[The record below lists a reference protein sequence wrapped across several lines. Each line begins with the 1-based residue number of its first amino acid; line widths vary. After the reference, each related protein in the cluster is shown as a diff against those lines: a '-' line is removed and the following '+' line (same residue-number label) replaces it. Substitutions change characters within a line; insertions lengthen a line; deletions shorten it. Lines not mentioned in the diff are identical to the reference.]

1 MSYYNELDDEGAT
14 QHDLSSAAA
23 LTVILLGLS
32 GIERHALVKSA
43 LKAIGVRES
52 GGVYDTVA
60 SLEQVFKNTPIPPPD
75 LPVLIEELLLKF
87 APSPLN
93 VVYAEAEVATALVQV
108 VGMLAR
114 AGHEVPFAVLPSIA
128 LRTKPG
134 LQKVGAI
141 KASLDAVVEAFWQR
155 RQLEETTRNRVNF
168 DQYLE
173 ALESVARTA
182 GTDIGAS
189 TIEQVLGLYLHCAS
203 DGRAVGAWVLAGRFA
218 IQGSGHAMLE
228 AEAILPSIDLTWQ
241 KPEVKTL
248 VPAHLQEIYFREI
261 DDYFLGAAARATWE
275 SMSSSGVSLDLVRH
289 AILFFRSRHRGA
301 LDKAGRARAIA
312 KGLCGLLRGDKD
324 ETGLSNVSL
333 LPLVTKPLHVLR
345 RSDMREVID
354 PETTGIVFAEILRIG
369 DIASSRDAV
378 WAEMSGGQPLYA
390 HGSLEEAQLRSG
402 FNSREGNPS

>member
-1 MSYYNELDDEGAT
+1 MSDYNKLDDEGAT
-14 QHDLSSAAA
+14 QQDLSSAAA

-32 GIERHALVKSA
+32 GVERHALVKSA

-52 GGVYDTVA
+52 GGHYDTVA
-60 SLEQVFKNTPIPPPD
+60 SLEQVIKNTPIPPPD

-87 APSPLN
+87 ASSPLN
-93 VVYAEAEVATALVQV
+93 GVYAEAEVATALVQV

-114 AGHEVPFAVLPSIA
+114 AGQEVPFAALPGIA

-141 KASLDAVVEAFWQR
+141 KASLDAVFEAFWPR
-155 RQLEETTRNRVNF
+155 RQIEDTTPNRVNF
-168 DQYLE
+168 DQYFE
-173 ALESVARTA
+173 ALESVARNA

-203 DGRAVGAWVLAGRFA
+203 GEGAVRAWGLAGRFA
-218 IQGSGHAMLE
+218 IHGSGHAMLD
-228 AEAILPSIDLTWQ
+228 AEAILPSIDLSWQ

-248 VPAHLQEIYFREI
+248 VPAHLQELHSREM
-261 DDYFLGAAARATWE
+261 DDCFLGAVAHATWK
-275 SMSSSGVSLDLVRH
+275 SMSPSGVSLDLVRH
-289 AILFFRSRHRGA
+289 AILFFRSRRA
-301 LDKAGRARAIA
+301 LDKAGRARALA
-312 KGLCGLLRGDKD
+312 KGLYGLLREDKD
-324 ETGLSNVSL
+324 ETGLSNAGL
-333 LPLVTKPLHVLR
+333 LPLITKPLHVLR

-354 PETTGIVFAEILRIG
+354 PETAGMVFAEILRIG
-369 DIASSRDAV
+369 DILTLRDAV

-390 HGSLEEAQLRSG
+390 HGSIEEAQLRSG